1 MFGWLHSSKNK
12 TITPSNF
19 MMEIT
24 MDELVNLVSL
34 VDKTIALLVSLN
46 QEVTQ
51 LKADVANHVID
62 ASAVKAQKDADDA
75 TAATLKADT
84 DAKLKAMT
92 DKLASLFPTA

>member
-1 MFGWLHSSKNK
+1 MFDWLHFSKNK

-34 VDKTIALLVSLN
+34 VDKTIALSVSLN

-62 ASAVKAQKDADDA
+62 ATAVKAQKDADDA
-75 TAATLKADT
+75 TAAALKADT
-84 DAKLKAMT
+84 DAKLKAMA
-92 DKLASLFPTA
+92 DKLAALFPAV